1 MDYDLTTEILKYW
14 NSKDIVVHRKLPK
27 SNNTTLEGAL
37 KSLVNGQPKLGL
49 EGYTTD
55 EIKHA
60 IDNYA
65 EVINSDKYYW
75 TYKWNLTE
83 FLVRGFEKFYND
95 ACLENYKKDDEEIY
109 LTEDEVNEMI
119 KNEGYK
125 VADFKPVGG
134 GKYECQK

>member
-65 EVINSDKYYW
+65 EVINSDKYY
-75 TYKWNLTE
+75 
-83 FLVRGFEKFYND
+83 ND
-95 ACLENYKKDDEEIY
+95 ACLEKYKKDDEEIY
-109 LTEDEVNEMI
+109 LTEDEVDEMN
-119 KNEGYK
+119 KNGGYV
-125 VADFKPVGG
+125 VADFYRVGG
-134 GKYECQK
+134 GQSAA